1 MLRKGDSD
9 MMNIG
14 WKRAKFIIGILASCF
29 LVACGGSGG
38 SSGGTGELA
47 MSLTDATLYQYQAVY
62 VTIDEIKVHRDNGGG
77 WKTVASPGQ
86 TFNLLEL
93 VNGVR
98 EDLGLA
104 TLDAGHY
111 TQMRLIIGDT
121 PDDSLNIF
129 SQTHPFANY
138 VIVADDMDSIHELK
152 VPSGP
157 QTGVKLVNGFDINT
171 NQTTELILDFDASKS
186 VVEAGSSGQ
195 WHLKP
200 TIKVLE
206 TSTAAIVDGTVTEEV
221 TDVNLQGVM
230 VSAQIHSPVE
240 LDEKDVVTVQASTT
254 TDANGEYALFLSPGT
269 YNLVAFSENHFPGCV
284 GIVTLE
290 DSVQTIPFSL
300 SPAGGTGTIEGNVTI
315 AEGSSTQ
322 HATISFRQDV
332 NCSGVLTTIELTMRN
347 ILKNNAYSLNL
358 PAGTYHVV
366 ASTFGKTTLTS
377 TVVVTNGVT
386 ETSDFDFN

>member
-1 MLRKGDSD
+1 MTVT
-9 MMNIG
+9 G
-14 WKRAKFIIGILASCF
+14 WKKARFIIGILASSL
-29 LVACGGSGG
+29 LVACGGGGSGG
-38 SSGGTGELA
+38 SSGGTGELS
-47 MSLTDATLYQYQAVY
+47 MSLTDATLYQYKAVY
-62 VTIDEIKVHRDNGGG
+62 VTIDEIKVHRDHGGG
-77 WKTVASPGQ
+77 WKTVASPRQ

-138 VIVADDMDSIHELK
+138 VIVEDDMDSIHELK

-186 VVEAGSSGQ
+186 VVKAGSSEQ

-206 TSTAAIVDGTVTEEV
+206 TSTAAIIDGTVTEAV
-221 TDVNLQGVM
+221 NGAANLQGVM
-230 VSAQIHSPVE
+230 VSAQIYNDNDVE
-240 LDEKDVVTVQASTT
+240 LDEKDFVTVQAATT
-254 TDANGEYALFLSPGT
+254 TDANGEYALFLSPGI
-269 YNLVAFSENHFPGCV
+269 YNLVAFAEDYIPGCV
-284 GIVTLE
+284 EIETTA
-290 DSVQTIPFSL
+290 DTVQTETFVL
-300 SPAGGTGTIEGNVTI
+300 SPATDTGTIGGTVTI
-315 AEGSSTQ
+315 DDPSPDQ
-322 HATISFRQDV
+322 HVTISFRQDV
-332 NCSGVLTTIELTMRN
+332 TCNGDTTTIEVTMCN
-347 ILKNNAYSLNL
+347 IGDGGIYSVDL
-358 PAGTYHVV
+358 PFGFYRVV
-366 ASTFGKTTLTS
+366 ASTFGKVASVQPTLNCHHRS
-377 TVVVTNGVT
+377 M
-386 ETSDFDFN
+386 EE

>member
-1 MLRKGDSD
+1 
-9 MMNIG
+9 MMVTG
-14 WKRAKFIIGILASCF
+14 WKRARFIIGILASSL
-29 LVACGGSGG
+29 LVACGGGGSGG
-38 SSGGTGELA
+38 SSGGTGELS

-62 VTIDEIKVHRDNGGG
+62 VTIDEIKVHRDDGGG
-77 WKTVASPGQ
+77 WKTVASPRQ

-93 VNGVR
+93 INGVR

-138 VIVADDMDSIHELK
+138 VILADGMDSIYELK

-171 NQTTELILDFDASKS
+171 DQTTELILDFDASKS

-206 TSTAAIVDGTVTEEV
+206 TLTAAIVDGTVTEEG
-221 TDVNLQGVM
+221 TSENLQGAM
-230 VSAQIHSPVE
+230 VSAQIYNDGE
-240 LDEKDVVTVQASTT
+240 QNEKDFVAVQASTT

-269 YNLVAFSENHFPGCV
+269 FNLVAFTEGYNPGCV
-284 GIVTLE
+284 EIETLA
-290 DSVQTIPFSL
+290 DTVQTIPFL
-300 SPAGGTGTIEGNVTI
+300 LTPAAGNGTIEGNVTI
-315 AEGSSTQ
+315 VGGSSTQ
-322 HATISFRQDV
+322 HVTISFRQV
-332 NCSGVLTTIELTMRN
+332 VTCNGGTTTIEVTMRN
-347 ILKNNAYSLNL
+347 IANGGNYSVNL
-358 PAGTYHVV
+358 PAGTYRVV
-366 ASTFGKTTLTS
+366 ASTYDKTTKGIDVDLADFE
-377 TVVVTNGVT
+377 T
-386 ETSDFDFN
+386 EIQNFILD